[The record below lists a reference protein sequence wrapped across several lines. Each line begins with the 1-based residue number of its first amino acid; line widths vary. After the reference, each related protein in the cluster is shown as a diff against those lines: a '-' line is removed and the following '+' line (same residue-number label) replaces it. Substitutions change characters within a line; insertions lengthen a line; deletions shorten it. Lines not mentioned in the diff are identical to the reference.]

1 MYSTKHTVCA
11 EKPDRSCINVK
22 KKLHK
27 RFKKFI
33 FWFLYVLYISA
44 LVFRHCIL
52 TIDELLHPT
61 GHAGSRGRRTP
72 GDDGIDGV
80 PLGKGQDP
88 SQGRLRQFELCD
100 LTVLSPP
107 ELHCSP
113 LGTILAF
120 FSCSW
125 VPLPSCYWLGKCER
139 FYFIENAARRK
150 VFILRQ

>member
-1 MYSTKHTVCA
+1 M
-11 EKPDRSCINVK
+11 K

-33 FWFLYVLYISA
+33 FWFLYVVYISP

-52 TIDELLHPT
+52 AIDELLHPT

-80 PLGKGQDP
+80 PLGKGQYP

-100 LTVLSPP
+100 LIVLS
-107 ELHCSP
+107 
-113 LGTILAF
+113 GT
-120 FSCSW
+120 S
-125 VPLPSCYWLGKCER
+125 
-139 FYFIENAARRK
+139 AR
-150 VFILRQ
+150 